1 MKLRVLRVFVFVA
14 ALVIPTALLVAHHEP
29 LAKFDDKK
37 PLRIR
42 GVVSLV
48 DWRNPHAHVFVNV
61 KTGETISNWAV
72 ELESPIDLE
81 ANGWSKTTIQPG
93 DQVAVTGI
101 AARDGSRQMLG
112 KTVVTS
118 AGKQIF

>member
-1 MKLRVLRVFVFVA
+1 MDLRALRAAVFVA
-14 ALVIPTALLVAHHEP
+14 FVAASPGLIAHHEP

-42 GVVSLV
+42 GVVTQI

-61 KTGETISNWAV
+61 RSGEQVNNWAV

-81 ANGWSKTTIQPG
+81 ANGWSKNTIQPG
-93 DQVAVTGI
+93 DAVTVGGI
-101 AARDGSRQMLG
+101 
-112 KTVVTS
+112 
-118 AGKQIF
+118 